1 MTTGRIVVGV
11 DGSEPSKDALR
22 WAKAQADATGAEL
35 VVVSAWSYPTTAYP
49 TLAGYVPLGDLT
61 DLEGETRSATE
72 AVIKETLG
80 DASVQLHVVEG
91 HPANAIIDAAK
102 GATMVVVGCRGHGG
116 FVGALVGSVSQ
127 HVVAHATCPVVVIRH
142 ATEPHT

>member
-1 MTTGRIVVGV
+1 MSTGRIIVGI

-22 WAKAQADATGAEL
+22 WAKAQADATDAEL

-49 TLAGYVPLGDLT
+49 TLAGYVPLGDLA
-61 DLEGETRSATE
+61 DVQRETRAAIQT
-72 AVIKETLG
+72 VVKETIG
-80 DASVQLHVVEG
+80 DAAVTLLVVEG
-91 HPANAIIDAAK
+91 HPANAIIDASQ
-102 GATMVVVGCRGHGG
+102 GASMVVVGCRGHGG

-142 ATEPHT
+142 AQEPHL